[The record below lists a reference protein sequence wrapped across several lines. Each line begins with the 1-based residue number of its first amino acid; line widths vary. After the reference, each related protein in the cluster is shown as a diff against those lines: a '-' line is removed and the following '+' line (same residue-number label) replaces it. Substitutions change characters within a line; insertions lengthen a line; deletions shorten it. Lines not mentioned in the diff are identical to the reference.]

1 MTTPSLA
8 SRFAGRP
15 LALAPRALEPLLAA
29 TPIEARSDL
38 ALVPRGA
45 GFSMTDSG
53 IAVVPVIGPMVSRG
67 DWLTEL
73 FGIGDY
79 ASVGSTITDAFA
91 DPATRAVVMEIDSPG
106 GEVGGLF
113 DLTDRIRSLKLETGK
128 PLWAVASEAA
138 LSAAYA
144 IASTADRLYV
154 TRTGEAG
161 SIGVVAIHVDES
173 AADTMA
179 GRKYTLIH
187 AGAKKVDGNA
197 HEPLAP
203 EAHADIQADVDALHE
218 AFVAL
223 VARNRDL
230 APEVVRATQ
239 AAIYRGQRAV
249 EAGLADRI
257 GTMDQALAEL
267 ANQLASPASPSGRS
281 RSSQPHRRNPA
292 MSHEPKVRVSET
304 ETEIETETETVE
316 EAVALSPVVETPS
329 SPEPD
334 PATALRAE
342 YAEIAAIAAQGVRL
356 GVTVDAAD
364 AMKKGIKPDALR
376 RSILNSLATR
386 AEASAIVSAA
396 PQTPVAGDSPIVRRA
411 RERAASK
418 S

>member
-1 MTTPSLA
+1 MQ
-8 SRFAGRP
+8 
-15 LALAPRALEPLLAA
+15 
-29 TPIEARSDL
+29 
-38 ALVPRGA
+38 RGA
-45 GFSMTDSG
+45 GFTVTDGG

-79 ASVGSTITDAFA
+79 GAVGSTIANAFA
-91 DPATRAVVMEIDSPG
+91 DPATRAVLMEIDSPG

-113 DLTDRIRSLKLETGK
+113 DLVETIRSLKTETGK

-203 EAHADIQADVDALHE
+203 EAHADIQADVDELHE

-223 VARNRDL
+223 VAGNRDL
-230 APEVVRATQ
+230 APEAVRATE
-239 AAIYRGQRAV
+239 AAIYRGQRAI

-267 ANQLASPASPSGRS
+267 ANQLATPASPSGRS
-281 RSSQPHRRNPA
+281 RSSQPHRRNPS
-292 MSHEPKVRVSET
+292 MSH
-304 ETEIETETETVE
+304 ETEIETETETEAPE
-316 EAVALSPVVETPS
+316 ETVALSPVVETPTA
-329 SPEPD
+329 PEPD

-376 RSILNSLATR
+376 RSILDSLATR

>member
-1 MTTPSLA
+1 MTIPSLA
-8 SRFAGRP
+8 SRLPGRP

-29 TPIEARSDL
+29 TPIEARSGL
-38 ALVPRGA
+38 APMQRGA
-45 GFSMTDSG
+45 GFTVTDGG

-67 DWLTEL
+67 GWGGGL

-79 ASVGSTITDAFA
+79 GSVGASIADAFA
-91 DPATRAVVMEIDSPG
+91 DPATRAVLMEIDSPG

-113 DLTDRIRSLKLETGK
+113 DLTDRIRCLKLEADK

-138 LSAAYA
+138 LSAAFA

-173 AADTMA
+173 AADAMA

-187 AGAKKVDGNA
+187 AGARKVDGNA
-197 HEPLAP
+197 HAPLAP
-203 EAHADIQADVDALHE
+203 EAHADIQADIDALHE
-218 AFVAL
+218 AFVAQ
-223 VARNRDL
+223 VAGNRGL
-230 APEVVRATQ
+230 APEAVRATQ

-257 GTMDQALAEL
+257 GTMDQALAD
-267 ANQLASPASPSGRS
+267 LASHLATPASPSGRS

-292 MSHEPKVRVSET
+292 MSHET

-316 EAVALSPVVETPS
+316 ETVALSPVVETPT

-342 YAEIAAIAAQGVRL
+342 YSEIAAIAVQGARL
-356 GVTVDAAD
+356 GGTGDAAD

-376 RSILNSLATR
+376 RSILDSLATR
-386 AEASAIVSAA
+386 AEASAIVSAT
-396 PQTPVAGDSPIVRRA
+396 PQTPAGGDSPIVRRA